1 MSRLPAGHG
10 YTPGQQGR
18 IGGINEQ
25 QPVGS
30 NKAQGAQ
37 KVQAVVDPAVVVV
50 AMIVP
55 AQDFERLEK
64 LFHVRPNKKGDS
76 AILALVCD
84 VLVTE
89 K

>member
-1 MSRLPAGHG
+1 
-10 YTPGQQGR
+10 
-18 IGGINEQ
+18 
-25 QPVGS
+25 
-30 NKAQGAQ
+30 
-37 KVQAVVDPAVVVV
+37 VQALVDPAMVVV
-50 AMIVP
+50 AVIVP

-64 LFHVRPNKKGDS
+64 LFHGGPVKKGDS

>member
-1 MSRLPAGHG
+1 
-10 YTPGQQGR
+10 
-18 IGGINEQ
+18 
-25 QPVGS
+25 
-30 NKAQGAQ
+30 
-37 KVQAVVDPAVVVV
+37 VQALVDAAMMVI

-64 LFHVRPNKKGDS
+64 LFHVRPIKKGDR